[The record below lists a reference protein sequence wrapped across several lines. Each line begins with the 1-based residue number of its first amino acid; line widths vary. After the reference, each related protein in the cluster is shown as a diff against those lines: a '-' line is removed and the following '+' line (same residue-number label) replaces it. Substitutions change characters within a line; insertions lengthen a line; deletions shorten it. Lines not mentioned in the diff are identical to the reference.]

1 MRGILYLRRRV
12 VRFVLLL
19 TALVI
24 LVFLAWSSVMP
35 GMSGPDAT
43 AAIRALG
50 VTCPIIGVTGNTLDM
65 DVKRFRDMGANEVRP
80 HPI

>member
-1 MRGILYLRRRV
+1 
-12 VRFVLLL
+12 
-19 TALVI
+19 
-24 LVFLAWSSVMP
+24 MP

-65 DVKRFRDMGANEVRP
+65 DVKRFRDMGANEVFGKPFNVGKFATLMAELRGT
-80 HPI
+80 HGN

>member
-1 MRGILYLRRRV
+1 
-12 VRFVLLL
+12 
-19 TALVI
+19 
-24 LVFLAWSSVMP
+24 MP

-65 DVKRFRDMGANEVRP
+65 DVKRFQDMGANEVFGKPFNMERFAKFMADWRNCCRGTDGDCKK
-80 HPI
+80 